1 MDHLQETRVSEAQ
14 LGLWLG
20 REDNQELVRGGLQ
33 QIHTYRWGS
42 LALLTTK
49 QLATS
54 YPS

>member
-1 MDHLQETRVSEAQ
+1 MVPVQETRVSEAQ

-42 LALLTTK
+42 LDLVPT
-49 QLATS
+49 
-54 YPS
+54 